1 MAKKY
6 EAPSEDQLRIGDE
19 LPEPQRAVEASQVPP
34 ALQISADQQRR
45 IDLLRETQGHEEAIL
60 HTLPRRQAE
69 RVIGHGHLSDMS
81 ERLDESIRAR
91 QAAETKPSR
100 TSEEVLELIQDT
112 SKKPED
118 NQQQPAAPT
127 DQAA

>member
-19 LPEPQRAVEASQVPP
+19 LPEPERAVEAPRVPP
-34 ALQISADQQRR
+34 ALQISADQERR

-69 RVIGHGHLSDMS
+69 RVIGHRHLSDMS
-81 ERLDESIRAR
+81 ARLDESIRAR
-91 QAAETKPSR
+91 QTAEAEPSR
-100 TSEEVLELIQDT
+100 TPEEVLELMQDT
-112 SKKPED
+112 FKKPED
-118 NQQQPAAPT
+118 NQQQSSAPA
-127 DQAA
+127 DQAD